1 MPGFPTPPHNTRLG
15 FHYYPDTL
23 HFRDSDLSFWVP
35 ELKSLGASWLTLLA
49 PGDRAVPES
58 FIKGL
63 ISASIEPILHFNL
76 PLAASLKVADIS
88 LLFDIYAKWG
98 AHYVIL
104 FDRPN
109 RRASWPPHLWVQNA
123 LVDRFLDRFIV
134 LAEQCLKSGLVPVLS
149 PLVPGGDYWDTAF
162 LREALQSLDRRGNHK
177 LLENLVLGAYAITSE
192 RPLSW
197 GRGGPERWPAACPYR
212 DSPVYEDHR
221 GLYIYE
227 WYTTIAESIL
237 GFSPPVILFG
247 ITNRTHLSKQSHQ
260 QENHEVT
267 KTLAIAEALLS
278 LNTDKIRHGVTHAKS
293 QGLDPFPSG
302 VLAGNFWLLSA
313 DPGTPGETQ
322 AWFQTDGTRG
332 KLAEALRLRIAG
344 ISLSTP
350 DSGKKSFQSQADS
363 HPIQHYLL
371 LPAFDW
377 GISDWH
383 FTAAR
388 PFIHKYQP
396 MIGFSLKDARL
407 AARVT
412 VVGGPEQFPEED
424 LESLRASGCVVER
437 IDGDG
442 MSIATQLSER

>member
-1 MPGFPTPPHNTRLG
+1 MPGFPIPPHNTRLG
-15 FHYYPDTL
+15 FHYYPDTF
-23 HFRDSDLSFWVP
+23 HFRDSDLSLWVP

-49 PGDRAVPES
+49 PVDRAVPED

-63 ISASIEPILHFNL
+63 ISASIEPILHFNF
-76 PLAASLKVADIS
+76 PLAAALKIADIS

-98 AHYVIL
+98 VHYVVF

-109 RRASWPPHLWVQNA
+109 RRASWPSHLWVQNA

-162 LREALQSLDRRGNHK
+162 LRDALHSLVRRGHHK
-177 LLENLVLGAYAITSE
+177 LLENLVLGAYALTGE
-192 RPLSW
+192 RPLTW
-197 GRGGPERWPAACPYR
+197 GRGGPERWPAACPYHN
-212 DSPVYEDHR
+212 SPDYEDHR

-227 WYTTIAESIL
+227 WYGKIAESIV
-237 GFSPPVILFG
+237 GFFPPVFLFG
-247 ITNRTHLSKQSHQ
+247 ITTRSPLSKQPHP
-260 QENHEVT
+260 HEKLEVA

-278 LNTDKIRHGVTHAKS
+278 PDTSMNQPAVKHAKS
-293 QGLDPFPSG
+293 HGLDPFPPG

-313 DPGTPGETQ
+313 ERGTQFEAQG
-322 AWFQTDGTRG
+322 WFRSDGTRST
-332 KLAEALRLRIAG
+332 LAEAFRLWLLG
-344 ISLSTP
+344 ISQSMP
-350 DSGKKSFQSQADS
+350 DSGAKSFHINADV

-383 FTAAR
+383 ITAAR

-396 MIGFSLKDARL
+396 TIGFSLKDARL

-412 VVGGPEQFPEED
+412 VVGGPEQFPDED
-424 LESLRASGCVVER
+424 LEFLRASGCVVER